1 LLKPANQPG
10 ILAAGGTI
18 SSTDYD
24 TDSPW
29 TSTSN
34 YEPLKAAPVYIRGL
48 VYSASY
54 NATTKTSTPQNQ
66 HWHNF
71 DPKNLMKIYGAQVG
85 ADLHDC
91 NNFSFTY
98 DPIVKN
104 AFGFGGGSIKVLT
117 YQELGS

>member
-1 LLKPANQPG
+1 M
-10 ILAAGGTI
+10 AGGQI
-18 SSTDYD
+18 SSNDYD

-29 TSTSN
+29 TSSST

-54 NATTKTSTPQNQ
+54 NATTGTSTPQNQ

-117 YQELGS
+117 YQELGN